1 MNPTEIAEQSES
13 GEYISEH
20 AQHWCVESFIPV
32 PSCDLR
38 EFLAEKLT
46 SPGQRQWFLEACDRI
61 ARWTREQSLRL
72 HEKFDTAYAALDPD
86 RDTSLILTRSL
97 EHYEQ
102 SATDVDQLMRQAVAA
117 ANYVE
122 ISREE
127 LEQACLISSLW
138 GVPLHVDL
146 KIFRHLAVFAR
157 GDIMGVRQLRRW
169 KKFYRQELVDV
180 EIYRRVVVLFQ
191 IKPEV
196 RIDGDT
202 QHDRLYLRMFKNI
215 PQADVEMLLPGTKIR
230 FRWTDHTKILI
241 PSLGG
246 FGMSLWR
253 VLRTLLFLAV
263 VATSKVMAIIGL
275 IGVIITY
282 SIRGFTNYFNAKKR
296 HELNLTRSLYF
307 QKLDSNAGV
316 IYRILEEGQQ
326 QQFCAAILVCFVLL
340 AAGTPL
346 HSGKLKRRCERFVRE
361 NMQVEIAFAL
371 DQPLHVLK
379 ELGIVQQSSQAD
391 SWELVLPRTSPASAT
406 LPSMS

>member
-157 GDIMGVRQLRRW
+157 GDRELSKALYFAWKNGCRFDSWKENFDLGRWIPAFRECGIDPDRYSLRERGLD
-169 KKFYRQELVDV
+169 ES
-180 EIYRRVVVLFQ
+180 
-191 IKPEV
+191 
-196 RIDGDT
+196 
-202 QHDRLYLRMFKNI
+202 
-215 PQADVEMLLPGTKIR
+215 LP
-230 FRWTDHTKILI
+230 W
-241 PSLGG
+241 G
-246 FGMSLWR
+246 FI
-253 VLRTLLFLAV
+253 VLR
-263 VATSKVMAIIGL
+263 
-275 IGVIITY
+275 
-282 SIRGFTNYFNAKKR
+282 
-296 HELNLTRSLYF
+296 
-307 QKLDSNAGV
+307 
-316 IYRILEEGQQ
+316 
-326 QQFCAAILVCFVLL
+326 
-340 AAGTPL
+340 
-346 HSGKLKRRCERFVRE
+346 
-361 NMQVEIAFAL
+361 
-371 DQPLHVLK
+371 
-379 ELGIVQQSSQAD
+379 
-391 SWELVLPRTSPASAT
+391 
-406 LPSMS
+406 